1 MRHPAVA
8 MVAVIGVPDKVRG
21 EVVKAFIVPREG
33 FAIDDALHADI
44 QAYVKSRLSAH
55 EYPRQIEFRTELPL
69 TVTGKIRR
77 MDLRQQGQAKGNR

>member
-8 MVAVIGVPDKVRG
+8 MVAVVGVPDKVRG
-21 EVVKAFIVPREG
+21 EVVKAFIVLREG
-33 FAIDDALHADI
+33 FAADEALHASV
-44 QAYVKSRLSAH
+44 QTYVKSRLSAH

-77 MDLRQQGQAKGNR
+77 MDLRQEGQGRT